1 MIMADTSEVSRQWLV
16 ATLRRV
22 GMESAAEAAARELP
36 NLMPYDQAAKFCEQ
50 HGISLDDMIS
60 DMGGSP

>member
-1 MIMADTSEVSRQWLV
+1 MIMADSEVSRQWLV
-16 ATLRRV
+16 DTLRRV
-22 GMESAAEAAARELP
+22 GMESAAEAAAQELP
-36 NLMPYDQAAKFCEQ
+36 DPVPYEQAAKFCEQ